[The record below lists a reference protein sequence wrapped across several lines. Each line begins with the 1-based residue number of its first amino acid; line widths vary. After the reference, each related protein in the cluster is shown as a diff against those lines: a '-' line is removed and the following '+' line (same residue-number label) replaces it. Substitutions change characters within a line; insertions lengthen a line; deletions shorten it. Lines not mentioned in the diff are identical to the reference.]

1 MRPLK
6 KWWEKKAHENLEVK
20 RHYKDWCVIRRVTYV
35 HHNVNKWKADYE
47 YEYLAVVRSN
57 APEYYDPNTGKIRK
71 SAHVDNLTQA
81 EAIAMAKMLNF
92 VGEVEE

>member
-1 MRPLK
+1 MRPMK
-6 KWWEKKAHENLEVK
+6 KWWEKKAHENLEAK
-20 RHYKDWCVIRRVTYV
+20 KHYKAWCVIRRVTYM
-35 HHNVNKWKADYE
+35 HHNINKWEPDFE
-47 YEYLAVVRSN
+47 YEYVATARSN
-57 APEYYDPNTGKIRK
+57 APEWYDPTTDKLTR